1 MVVKSNN
8 AKWIAFLVIILSFF
22 SLFQHLFFARFSS
35 LTLLNYA
42 KSGANFHSI
51 PRKTKKKKIHNGK
64 LGEGVTKKHLQSSQP
79 NLHNQSL
86 SLSIDNGNYVNNTN
100 NVFHDENIFQEDYK
114 QMKKSFKIYVYPHKK
129 NDPFAN
135 ILLPVNFEPSG
146 NYASESYFK
155 KSLFN
160 SQFITKNPKEADLFF
175 LPFSIAR
182 LRHDTRIGVEGIQNF
197 IRDYITNVSQ
207 KYPYWNRSDGGDHFY
222 VACHSIGKSAME
234 KTSEVKFNVIQ
245 VVCSSSYFVAAYIAH
260 KDACLPQI
268 WPRKDNPPNLFSPKR
283 KKLAFFA
290 GGINSPVREKLLQVW
305 RNDTEIFV
313 HYGRLKTPYADELLG
328 SKFCLHVKGFEVN
341 TARIADSLYY
351 GCVPVVIANY
361 YDLPFNDILDWKTF
375 SVIVPTMDIPLLKEI
390 LKNISYDEYLR
401 LQSNVLKVRKHFQ
414 WHLKPIDYDAFHMV
428 MYELWLRRSFLRFPE
443 NY

>member
-1 MVVKSNN
+1 MYRNLTYS
-8 AKWIAFLVIILSFF
+8 SFI
-22 SLFQHLFFARFSS
+22 
-35 LTLLNYA
+35 
-42 KSGANFHSI
+42 GI
-51 PRKTKKKKIHNGK
+51 
-64 LGEGVTKKHLQSSQP
+64 
-79 NLHNQSL
+79 
-86 SLSIDNGNYVNNTN
+86 GNYVNNTN
-100 NVFHDENIFQEDYK
+100 NEFHDENIFQEDYK

-245 VVCSSSYFVAAYIAH
+245 VVCSSSYFVAGYIAH

-268 WPRKDNPPNLFSPKR
+268 WPRKNNPPNLFSPKR

-375 SVIVPTMDIPLLKEI
+375 SVIVPTMDIPLLKDI